1 MLIMRG
7 LGLLFA
13 VLGGAM
19 LAVGLGGFGEDWI
32 AANVACGAEYDQHV
46 CAPGEAQGVLNLVGG
61 IFLAVGLIE
70 LAVSLMW
77 GRMTSRVLGGPTA
90 ALATATVQPSAAW
103 MPAAPPAPAADTL
116 VDRLAR
122 LTELRDRGVL
132 TEAEFQAQK
141 VRLI

>member
-19 LAVGLGGFGEDWI
+19 LAVGLSGFGEDWI
-32 AANVACGAEYDQHV
+32 AANVSCGAEYDQHA

-77 GRMTSRVLGGPTA
+77 GRMTRSVLGGPTA

-141 VRLI
+141 ARLI